1 MQYSKR
7 AAFVA
12 AMVVTSLAGVL
23 VASTS
28 FAQSNDSEATNREIE
43 KYRQAL
49 SDGNPAELWEARGE
63 DLWKKKRGP
72 KNASLEQCDLG
83 LGAGVV
89 KGAYAVLPKYFAD
102 TDKVEDLE
110 SRLVTCMVML
120 QGFKYEEAK
129 KNPFS
134 SPERKSDMEALASYI
149 SGASRGI
156 KLNVSI
162 KHPKEIAAYQVG
174 EKLFYRRAGSHD
186 FSCANCHADAGKRI
200 RLQGLPKL
208 TDPKEAQ
215 GIYTTWPA
223 YRVSLGTV
231 RTMQHRLFD
240 CYWQMRHPQLD
251 YVSNATTALMLFM
264 AKYANGGEVKA
275 PALKR

>member
-1 MQYSKR
+1 MKQFKQ
-7 AAFVA
+7 AAFA
-12 AMVVTSLAGVL
+12 AAIGMSALTGALF
-23 VASTS
+23 ASTS
-28 FAQSNDSEATNREIE
+28 FAQGDSGDATIREIE

-49 SDGNPAELWEARGE
+49 ADDNPADLWEARGE
-63 DLWKKKRGP
+63 ELWKKKRGP

-102 TDKVEDLE
+102 TDKVQDTE

-134 SPERKSDMEALASYI
+134 QPGRASDMEALASYI
-149 SGASRGI
+149 AGASRGM

-162 KHPKEIAAYQVG
+162 KHPKEIAAYKVG
-174 EKLFYRRAGSHD
+174 EELFYRRAGAHD
-186 FSCANCHADAGKRI
+186 FSCSTCHADKGKRI
-200 RLQGLPKL
+200 RLQGLPAL
-208 TDPKEAQ
+208 VDPSEAQ

-240 CYWQMRHPQLD
+240 CYWQMRHPELD
-251 YVSNATTALMLFM
+251 YVSDTATALMVFM
-264 AKYANGGEVKA
+264 AKYANGGELNA
-275 PALKR
+275 PAVKR